1 MVVNSH
7 SALMCKLPIL
17 CIVIIIW
24 HLKYRGIMFII
35 KSNQIKYYRQIATPI
50 TIKQANV
57 KMDAID
63 EKTAC

>member
-1 MVVNSH
+1 
-7 SALMCKLPIL
+7 
-17 CIVIIIW
+17 
-24 HLKYRGIMFII
+24 MFII